1 MMVNEKF
8 YEGRE
13 HMSKVLIAGRI
24 PEHALTILK
33 DAGLDI
39 DVYDDS
45 QSLITKDELIKRV
58 ADKDFLITPLSTQ
71 VDSDVIDNAPN
82 LKLIANYGAGF
93 NNIDIDYAKS
103 KGIPVTNTPK
113 VSTTST
119 SEVTCGLIIGL
130 SHRMMEGDTLMR
142 HEGFSGWAP
151 LFFLDHELAGK
162 TLGIIGMGQIGQAV
176 AKRMHAF
183 DMKILYT
190 QRHQLDSETEDA
202 LGATFSTFDDI
213 IKNADVITLHLPA
226 SPATHHLIGAEQF
239 KQMKDSAMLINAA
252 RGPIID
258 EAALYDALVNHE
270 IAGAALDVY
279 EKEPE
284 VADGFKAL
292 KNVVLTPHIGN
303 ATVEARD
310 AMAEIVAKNTVSMD
324 KGSKPNYVVNGVE

>member
-1 MMVNEKF
+1 
-8 YEGRE
+8 
-13 HMSKVLIAGRI
+13 MSKVLIAGKI
-24 PEHALTILK
+24 PEHALNILK
-33 DAGLDI
+33 DAGLEI
-39 DVYDDS
+39 DMYDDS
-45 QSLITKDELIKRV
+45 QALITKDELSKRV

-71 VDSDVIDNAPN
+71 VDSDVIDQAPH

-93 NNIDIDYAKS
+93 NNIDVDYAKS

-113 VSTTST
+113 VSTVST
-119 SEVTCGLIIGL
+119 AEVTCGLMIAL

-151 LFFLDHELAGK
+151 LFFLGHELAGK

-190 QRHQLDSETEDA
+190 QHHQLDTDTEKA
-202 LGATFSTFDDI
+202 LGATFTNQDDL
-213 IKNADVITLHLPA
+213 IKQADIITLHLPA
-226 SPATHHLIGAEQF
+226 SPATHHMIGAEQF
-239 KQMKDSAMLINAA
+239 KQMKNSAMLINAA

-258 EAALYDALVNHE
+258 EAALYEALVNHE

-279 EKEPE
+279 EKEPQ
-284 VADGFKAL
+284 VADGFKSL

-310 AMAEIVAKNTVSMD
+310 AMAEIVAENTVAMD
-324 KGSKPNYVVNGVE
+324 KGEKPKYVINGVE

>member
-151 LFFLDHELAGK
+151 LFFLGHELAGK

-310 AMAEIVAKNTVSMD
+310 AMAEIVAQNTVSMD
-324 KGSKPNYVVNGVE
+324 KGNKPNYVVNGVE

>member
-1 MMVNEKF
+1 
-8 YEGRE
+8 
-13 HMSKVLIAGRI
+13 MSKVLIAGRI